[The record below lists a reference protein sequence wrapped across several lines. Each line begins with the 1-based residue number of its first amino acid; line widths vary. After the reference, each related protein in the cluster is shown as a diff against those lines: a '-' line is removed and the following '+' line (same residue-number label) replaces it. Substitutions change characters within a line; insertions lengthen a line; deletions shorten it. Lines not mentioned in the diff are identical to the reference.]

1 MKKNEYIY
9 SFDEVTLLANKNV
22 NFINNILKLER
33 IGLIKTIIDAVSNNK
48 VLTIFNINDVLISE
62 SKKILKNDFNDIFT
76 KENLNEILSIMNF
89 DNIIHSENIMVF

>member
-48 VLTIFNINDVLISE
+48 VLTIFDINDVLISE